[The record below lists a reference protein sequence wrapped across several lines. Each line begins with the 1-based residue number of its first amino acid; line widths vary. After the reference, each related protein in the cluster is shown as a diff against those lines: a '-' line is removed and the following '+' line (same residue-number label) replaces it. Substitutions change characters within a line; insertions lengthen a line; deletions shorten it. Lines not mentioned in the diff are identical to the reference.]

1 VAADA
6 NEIKMP
12 VVLQINDARKRYGE
26 QELLD
31 GASCALADD
40 QKVGLIGRNGAGKST
55 LCRVLLDEEELDAG
69 EVIRSRKLRLGY
81 LRQHDP
87 FLAGET
93 IREFL
98 VRDSGQPQWRC
109 GEVAWE
115 FQFPDAVLDRPVREL
130 SGGWQTRAKL
140 AALLLHDPN
149 MLILDEPTNFLD
161 LRTQMLLEHFL
172 QHFDGGCL
180 VVSHDREFLKK
191 TCTHT
196 LELARGQ
203 LTMFPGDVDVYLAHV
218 AERREHDRRVNAT
231 TLVKRRQLER
241 FIAKNR
247 AKASTASQ
255 AKNKAKQL
263 DRLKLIEIEGPES
276 EIRLR
281 FPEIE
286 PRQGPAVRTER
297 LAIGYPDHT
306 VARDVHVE
314 IDHGWRVG
322 VVGDNGQGKTTFL
335 RTVCGSLA
343 PLSGDVTWGYG
354 CEVGVYAQHVYATL
368 PENQSVLEYLEHQ
381 AAPLTPPQYIKDVA
395 GSFLFSGELVEKKIR
410 VLSGGE
416 RARLVLAGL
425 LLKQHNVLVLDE
437 PANHLD
443 VTSVEAL
450 AEALQRYRGTVIFT
464 SHDRHF
470 MHRVATH
477 VVEVRGGRVVSYP
490 ASYDDYVYRVQNE
503 IDAGLRAPHMPASP
517 GGPGGWGR
525 GSASPQTPGTPSDRP
540 QPPIDRKAQ
549 ARADRDAQ
557 KRLKAVE
564 RKIARLDEEK
574 RATADALLTVTDAA
588 EAQRLHEHLGTLSAD
603 LVELEDQ
610 WLALSES
617 GG

>member
-1 VAADA
+1 
-6 NEIKMP
+6 MP
-12 VVLQINDARKRYGE
+12 VVLQLNDAHKRYGD
-26 QELLD
+26 QDLLD

-55 LCRVLLDEEELDAG
+55 LCRILLGDEELDAG
-69 EVIRSRKLRLGY
+69 EVVRSRKLRLGY

-93 IREFL
+93 VREFL
-98 VRDSGQPQWRC
+98 MRDSGQPDWRC

-172 QHFDGGCL
+172 QHFDAGCL

-191 TCTHT
+191 TCNHT
-196 LELARGQ
+196 LEISRGQ
-203 LTMFPGDVDVYLAHV
+203 LTMYPGNVDSYLANV
-218 AERREHDRRVNAT
+218 EERREHDRRVNAT
-231 TLVKRRQLER
+231 TLAKRRQLET

-263 DRLKLIEIEGPES
+263 DRLKLIEIADAEV
-276 EIRLR
+276 EIRLH

-286 PRQGPAVRTER
+286 PRQGPAVRTEQ
-297 LAIGYPDHT
+297 LVIGYPDRT
-306 VARDVHVE
+306 VAEDVHVE
-314 IDHGWRVG
+314 VDHGWRTG

-335 RTVCGSLA
+335 RTICGSLE
-343 PLSGDVTWGYG
+343 PLAGTVAWGYG
-354 CEVGVYAQHVYATL
+354 CEVGVYAQHVYRSL
-368 PENQSVLEYLEHQ
+368 PDDYTVYEYLEVQ
-381 AAPLTPPQYIKDVA
+381 AAPLTSPQYIKDVA

-425 LLKQHNVLVLDE
+425 LLKQHNVLILDE

-443 VTSVEAL
+443 VESVEAL
-450 AEALQRYRGTVIFT
+450 AEALTRYQGTVIFT

-477 VVEVRGGRVVSYP
+477 VIEVRGGRVVSYP
-490 ASYDDYVYRVQNE
+490 ASYDDYVYRIEKE
-503 IDAGLRAPHMPASP
+503 IDAGLRAPHTVA
-517 GGPGGWGR
+517 
-525 GSASPQTPGTPSDRP
+525 TPGHL
-540 QPPIDRKAQ
+540 PPPTSGPRKSSG
-549 ARADRDAQ
+549 RSDRDAQ
-557 KRLKAVE
+557 KKLKSVE
-564 RKIARLDEEK
+564 RKIAKLDDEK
-574 RATADALLTVTDAA
+574 KAVAAALLTVTDAA
-588 EAQRLHEHLGTLSAD
+588 EAQRLHAEASGLTA
-603 LVELEDQ
+603 ELAKLEEQ
-610 WLALSES
+610 WLELSENLD
-617 GG
+617 GD

>member
-1 VAADA
+1 
-6 NEIKMP
+6 MP
-12 VVLQINDARKRYGE
+12 VVLQLNDASKRYGE
-26 QELLD
+26 QALLD
-31 GASCALADD
+31 GAGCALADD

-55 LCRVLLDEEELDAG
+55 LCRILLGDEELDAG
-69 EVIRSRKLRLGY
+69 EVVRSRKLRLGY

-87 FLAGET
+87 FQPGET
-93 IREFL
+93 VREFL
-98 VRDSGQPQWRC
+98 MRDSGQPDWRC

-130 SGGWQTRAKL
+130 SGGWQTRTKL

-149 MLILDEPTNFLD
+149 MLVLDEPTNFLD

-172 QHFDGGCL
+172 RHFAGGCL

-196 LELARGQ
+196 LELGRGR
-203 LTMFPGDVDVYLAHV
+203 LTMFPGDVDAYLANLE
-218 AERREHDRRVNAT
+218 ERREHDRRVNAT
-231 TLVKRRQLER
+231 TLTKRRQLET

-255 AKNKAKQL
+255 ARNKAKQL
-263 DRLKLIEIEGPES
+263 QRLELIDVEGPEAQ
-276 EIRLR
+276 IRLR

-286 PRQGPAVRTER
+286 PRQGPAVRTEH

-314 IDHGWRVG
+314 IDHGARVG

-335 RTVCGSLA
+335 RTICGSLA
-343 PLSGDVTWGYG
+343 PLSGEVNWGYG

-368 PENQSVLEYLEHQ
+368 PENDTVLEYLEHQ
-381 AAPLTPPQYIKDVA
+381 AAPLTSPQYIKDVA
-395 GSFLFSGELVEKKIR
+395 GSFLFSGEHVEKKIR

-437 PANHLD
+437 PGNHLD
-443 VTSVEAL
+443 VESVEAL
-450 AEALQRYRGTVIFT
+450 ADALSRYQGTVIFT

-490 ASYDDYVYRVQNE
+490 ASYDDYVYRMQKE
-503 IDAGLRAPHMPASP
+503 IDAGLRAPHTVA
-517 GGPGGWGR
+517 
-525 GSASPQTPGTPSDRP
+525 TPGNVPAATPAA
-540 QPPIDRKAQ
+540 RKTDG
-549 ARADRDAQ
+549 RADRDAQ
-557 KRLKAVE
+557 KKLKSVE
-564 RKIARLDEEK
+564 RKIAKLDEEK
-574 RATADALLTVTDAA
+574 KAVADVLLTATDAA
-588 EAQRLHEHLGTLSAD
+588 EAQRLHAD
-603 LVELEDQ
+603 LARLTAELATLEDE
-610 WLALSES
+610 WLSLSEDANS
-617 GG
+617 D

>member
-1 VAADA
+1 
-6 NEIKMP
+6 
-12 VVLQINDARKRYGE
+12 
-26 QELLD
+26 
-31 GASCALADD
+31 
-40 QKVGLIGRNGAGKST
+40 LIGRNGAGKST
-55 LCRVLLDEEELDAG
+55 LCRILLGDEELDTG
-69 EVIRSRKLRLGY
+69 EVVRSRKLRLGY

-87 FLAGET
+87 FQAGET
-93 IREFL
+93 VREFL
-98 VRDSGQPQWRC
+98 IRDSGQPDWRC

-115 FQFPDAVLDRPVREL
+115 FQFPDAVLDRPIRAL

-149 MLILDEPTNFLD
+149 MLVLDEPTNFLD

-172 QHFDGGCL
+172 RHVDAGCL

-196 LELARGQ
+196 LELSRGQ
-203 LTMFPGDVDVYLAHV
+203 LTLFPGDVDAYLANV
-218 AERREHDRRVNAT
+218 EQRREHDRRVNAT
-231 TLVKRRQLER
+231 TLAKRRQLET

-263 DRLKLIEIEGPES
+263 ERLKLIEIAGAEA

-306 VARDVHVE
+306 VAKNVHVE
-314 IDHGWRVG
+314 VDHGWRVG

-335 RTVCGSLA
+335 RTVCGSLEPVA
-343 PLSGDVTWGYG
+343 GTVTWGYG
-354 CEVGVYAQHVYATL
+354 CEAGVYAQHVYTSL
-368 PENQSVLEYLEHQ
+368 PDDYTVYEYLEVQ
-381 AAPLTPPQYIKDVA
+381 AAPLTSPQYIKDVA
-395 GSFLFSGELVEKKIR
+395 GSFLFSGAMVEKKIR

-443 VTSVEAL
+443 VESVEAL
-450 AEALQRYRGTVIFT
+450 AEALTRYQGTVIFT

-477 VVEVRGGRVVSYP
+477 VIEVRGGRVVSYP
-490 ASYDDYVYRVQNE
+490 ASYDDYVYRMQKE
-503 IDAGLRAPHMPASP
+503 IDAGLRAPHTVATPGNVPASAP
-517 GGPGGWGR
+517 
-525 GSASPQTPGTPSDRP
+525 AA
-540 QPPIDRKAQ
+540 RKANG
-549 ARADRDAQ
+549 RADRDAQ
-557 KRLKAVE
+557 KKLKSVE
-564 RKIARLDEEK
+564 RKIAKLDDEK
-574 RATADALLTVTDAA
+574 KSASGALLTVTDAA
-588 EAQRLHEHLGTLSAD
+588 EAQRLHAEVARLTAELAT
-603 LVELEDQ
+603 LEDE
-610 WLALSES
+610 WLALSEEVN
-617 GG
+617 GE